1 VSDEPLLTAEIS
13 RGAFVDLDRRLQRR
27 RLTADVF
34 VFCGAAM
41 VLGFDARPAT
51 RDVDAIWQPH
61 GAVLEEA
68 WAVAADRG
76 LPRSW
81 LNEQAGSYLPA
92 GARSGDAIAYHGA
105 ALRVTL
111 ASAELLLAMK
121 VRASRR
127 GDLADI
133 ALLANRLALA
143 TASDVLGLAESVF
156 GEPVGDRQRMAV
168 EDLFDSD

>member
-1 VSDEPLLTAEIS
+1 MSDQPLLTREVVMRALTS
-13 RGAFVDLDRRLQRR
+13 LDLRLQRR

-34 VFCGAAM
+34 VFGGAAM

-51 RDVDAIWQPH
+51 RDLDAVWQPH
-61 GAVLEEA
+61 TAVLEEA
-68 WAVAADRG
+68 WAVAEELG

-81 LNEQAGSYLPA
+81 LNEQASTYLPS
-92 GARSGDAIAYHGA
+92 GVRSGDAVAFHGA

-121 VRASRR
+121 VRAGRR

-133 ALLANRLALA
+133 ALLAARLGMS
-143 TASDVLGLAESVF
+143 TADEVIAHAESVF
-156 GEPVGDRQRMAV
+156 DEQVAERQRMVV
-168 EDLFDSD
+168 EDLFA

>member
-1 VSDEPLLTAEIS
+1 VSDEPLLTVEIL
-13 RGAFVDLDRRLQRR
+13 RAAFVDLDRRLQRR

-34 VFCGAAM
+34 VFGGAAM

-61 GAVLEEA
+61 TAVLEEA

-81 LNEQAGSYLPA
+81 LNEQASSYMPA
-92 GARSGDAIAYHGA
+92 GVRSGDAIAYHGA

-121 VRASRR
+121 VRAARR

-133 ALLANRLALA
+133 SLLAERLGLA
-143 TASDVLGLAESVF
+143 AAPEVLALAESVF
-156 GEPVGDRQRMAV
+156 GEPVRDRQRMAV
-168 EDLFDSD
+168 EDLFDRS

>member
-1 VSDEPLLTAEIS
+1 MRALAS
-13 RGAFVDLDRRLQRR
+13 LDVRLQQR

-34 VFCGAAM
+34 VFGGAAM

-51 RDVDAIWQPH
+51 RDLDAVWLPH
-61 GAVLEEA
+61 TAVLEEA
-68 WAVAADRG
+68 WAVADELD

-81 LNEQAGSYLPA
+81 LNDHASAYLPS
-92 GARSGDAIAYHGA
+92 GVRSGDAVAFQGA

-121 VRASRR
+121 VRAARR

-133 ALLANRLALA
+133 ALLAHRVGLT
-143 TASDVLGLAESVF
+143 TAEELIAHAESVF
-156 GEPVGDRQRMAV
+156 DEPLGERQRMV
-168 EDLFDSD
+168 IEDLLG